1 MQLDVKATYVLTL
14 TQEEYE
20 LLYLGIGNTS
30 SKSREAAGMTKE
42 QAWFFYTLF
51 SRLDDLRK

>member
-1 MQLDVKATYVLTL
+1 MQLEVKQTYVLSL

-30 SKSREAAGMTKE
+30 PKSREAAGMTEE
-42 QAWFFYTLF
+42 QAEFFYTLF
-51 SRLDDLRK
+51 SQLKDPRK